1 MKSLYSICLEI
12 ISDHADCI
20 SDWIDIPLDPFIL
33 DILQTIHRKESR
45 IKPSIYEGIGVAH
58 GSHLPN
64 YLGTVSLVGRD
75 ATALRTATQLIPRFI
90 THLNMSNMD
99 GINDQT
105 IILVKPCIH
114 LKVLDISH
122 VNVTDLGVSH
132 LVRMATTPGLLNQLQ
147 VLGLSAN
154 KLSDKCLK
162 YLIKVPTLIGVD
174 LSYTNVTHV
183 AIRFMKQHQFK
194 ALYARSSSCFEI
206 LQSLHPRFP
215 YESNMDF
222 IKDGE
227 LEHEDVGNYSLIT
240 WHDIYGT
247 NQRRSG
253 VKYLDSKKQQKN
265 PAYNIKLNSSLF
277 KIVGQPLIP
286 LISTQQ
292 RSRPKY
298 GQFFIDLCFVR
309 STTTMDEEKKS
320 NTSIIG
326 SRKKRAR
333 ISNDSS
339 SSTSPST
346 TQKQNLPNVMDYL
359 KMIEKDLGI

>member
-45 IKPSIYEGIGVAH
+45 IKPSIYERIGVAH

-64 YLGTVSLVGRD
+64 HLGTVSLVGRD
-75 ATALRTATQLIPRFI
+75 TTALRTATQLIPRFI

-99 GINDQT
+99 GIDDQT

-114 LKVLDISH
+114 LKVLDVSH
-122 VNVTDLGVSH
+122 VNITDLGVSH

-162 YLIKVPTLIGVD
+162 YLIKVPTLTGVD
-174 LSYTNVTHV
+174 LSYTNVTQI

-194 ALYARSSSCFEI
+194 ALYAHSSSSFDI
-206 LQSLHPRFP
+206 LQSLHPGFP
-215 YESNMDF
+215 YESNMNLV
-222 IKDGE
+222 KGGE
-227 LEHEDVGNYSLIT
+227 LEHEDIGNYSLVT

-265 PAYNIKLNSSLF
+265 PGYNIKLNSSLF

-286 LISTQQ
+286 IRH
-292 RSRPKY
+292 RSRPMY
-298 GQFFIDLCFVR
+298 GHFFSDLCFVR
-309 STTTMDEEKKS
+309 STITMDEEKKS
-320 NTSIIG
+320 DTSISG

-333 ISNDSS
+333 IDNDSS
-339 SSTSPST
+339 LSTSPST